1 MTKVANKKLE
11 ASNIKKCLIYS
22 NAGGD
27 TVDIT
32 PGIID
37 LKYYESLLTNSI
49 KLQVTF
55 VDTGYTINETSLI
68 EGLPLVGQEKV
79 EIELEDN
86 LEQTKK
92 LTLYVNNV
100 DTPVNRSNKYVANL
114 TLVSREFMMNEYT
127 RVKKRYDGKISD
139 SVTKILQ
146 DEYPF
151 GLGAEVD
158 PSLIEQTSNL
168 YNFFG
173 NNRKPFWILNWL
185 AKKSIPQTGGG
196 KGQTAGYFFFET
208 DKGLNFKSIDSLMK
222 EKPTLNLVYTETT
235 DEKGTKISA
244 GYDGKITKFAVVTS
258 SSDVKKRL
266 RTGAFNTKIISWNPL
281 TFEFKTTF
289 QKLGDIETGGKEY
302 QSATNKE
309 FPNNQDESFTRT
321 VWVLEDPGVL
331 PTGDV
336 KTQLE
341 KSDQRNLEEIDI
353 LNMSGMRYNSLFNSV
368 VAINIVGNLK
378 INVGQTIF
386 IDYPKNE
393 MSKNPD
399 VANQNGGKYLVLD
412 LCHSFEK
419 GSTITSMNLVRES
432 TQRDAT
438 KKA

>member
-158 PSLIEQTSNL
+158 SSIEQTSNL

-185 AKKSIPQTGGG
+185 AKNLFHKRVEEKVKLLDI
-196 KGQTAGYFFFET
+196 F
-208 DKGLNFKSIDSLMK
+208 SLK
-222 EKPTLNLVYTETT
+222 LIKVL
-235 DEKGTKISA
+235 
-244 GYDGKITKFAVVTS
+244 TS
-258 SSDVKKRL
+258 
-266 RTGAFNTKIISWNPL
+266 
-281 TFEFKTTF
+281 
-289 QKLGDIETGGKEY
+289 
-302 QSATNKE
+302 
-309 FPNNQDESFTRT
+309 NQ
-321 VWVLEDPGVL
+321 L
-331 PTGDV
+331 
-336 KTQLE
+336 
-341 KSDQRNLEEIDI
+341 I
-353 LNMSGMRYNSLFNSV
+353 L
-368 VAINIVGNLK
+368 
-378 INVGQTIF
+378 
-386 IDYPKNE
+386 
-393 MSKNPD
+393 
-399 VANQNGGKYLVLD
+399 
-412 LCHSFEK
+412 
-419 GSTITSMNLVRES
+419 
-432 TQRDAT
+432 
-438 KKA
+438 

>member
-158 PSLIEQTSNL
+158 SSLIEQTSNL

-341 KSDQRNLEEIDI
+341 KSDQRNLEETDI

-368 VAINIVGNLK
+368 VAVNIVGNLK

-393 MSKNPD
+393 RSKNPD

>member
-158 PSLIEQTSNL
+158 SSLIEQTSNL

-185 AKKSIPQTGGG
+185 S
-196 KGQTAGYFFFET
+196 
-208 DKGLNFKSIDSLMK
+208 
-222 EKPTLNLVYTETT
+222 
-235 DEKGTKISA
+235 
-244 GYDGKITKFAVVTS
+244 
-258 SSDVKKRL
+258 
-266 RTGAFNTKIISWNPL
+266 
-281 TFEFKTTF
+281 
-289 QKLGDIETGGKEY
+289 
-302 QSATNKE
+302 
-309 FPNNQDESFTRT
+309 
-321 VWVLEDPGVL
+321 
-331 PTGDV
+331 
-336 KTQLE
+336 
-341 KSDQRNLEEIDI
+341 
-353 LNMSGMRYNSLFNSV
+353 
-368 VAINIVGNLK
+368 
-378 INVGQTIF
+378 
-386 IDYPKNE
+386 
-393 MSKNPD
+393 
-399 VANQNGGKYLVLD
+399 
-412 LCHSFEK
+412 
-419 GSTITSMNLVRES
+419 
-432 TQRDAT
+432 
-438 KKA
+438 

>member
-158 PSLIEQTSNL
+158 SSLIEQTSNL

-222 EKPTLNLVYTETT
+222 EKPTLNLIYTETT

-302 QSATNKE
+302 QSAINKE

-341 KSDQRNLEEIDI
+341 KSDQRNLEETDI

-393 MSKNPD
+393 RSKNPD

>member
-158 PSLIEQTSNL
+158 SSLIEQTSNL

-222 EKPTLNLVYTETT
+222 EKPTLNLIYTETT

-302 QSATNKE
+302 QSATNEE

-341 KSDQRNLEEIDI
+341 KSDQRNLEETDI

-393 MSKNPD
+393 RSKNPD

>member
-27 TVDIT
+27 TVDLT